1 MPATAKPALETATPL
16 WEPQEGPQKEFF
28 YSRVYELMYGG
39 AAGGGKSDG
48 LLGVAL
54 RQIPH
59 PQHRCLILRRTLKEL
74 KKAEGLIDKA
84 HRMLHGVARWNGED
98 NTYTFPTGARL
109 DFGYCDSDKDVYQFQ
124 GSGYNLIEF
133 DELTRFTE
141 FQYLTISGYC
151 RSVHPGLIKMIRA
164 ATNPGNIGHA
174 WVKKRFIDAM
184 APYEIVRSKNGLTRQ
199 FIPAKVRDNKILMER
214 DPDYIKRLEALP
226 EPWRTALLDGD
237 WNIFMGQ
244 AFPEWSWD
252 THTCDAFELESW
264 FPRLLCIDW
273 GYTSKACALSL
284 VKTPERSYFYR
295 EFYTSGMRP
304 KDFAERLIDTHTE
317 PSGRLENIQR
327 VVLDRSCFAQT
338 GSPQTIAE
346 QMDEVFQRVGWQLE
360 ESDSRDR
367 IGRKMLW
374 HEYLRSTP
382 LRAVKP
388 RPPVDDYW
396 AERFRLEGPSA
407 IHEYEALGVEEVLPR
422 LKIFRPSQ
430 GGRFGC
436 PHLIRTLPSLVLDEK
451 KVEDVDTHQEDHPYD
466 AGGYGLKAMDYRA
479 PKKPMEILLRERMAQ
494 VTDRSTIHLSRAAAE
509 DSIRKQLTEGS
520 GKRIFYRERP
530 RPF

>member
-1 MPATAKPALETATPL
+1 MPTIAKPL
-16 WEPQEGPQKEFF
+16 WEPQEGPQTKFF
-28 YSRVYELMYGG
+28 YSVEDEVFYGG

-54 RQIPH
+54 RQVSH
-59 PQHRCLILRRTLKEL
+59 PQYRALILRRTLKQL
-74 KKAEGLIDKA
+74 KKAGGLIDKA
-84 HRMLHGVARWNGED
+84 HRLLHKVAHWNGED
-98 NTYTFPTGARL
+98 NKYIFPTGAEIH
-109 DFGYCDSDKDVYQFQ
+109 FGYCDTDKDVYQYQ
-124 GSGYNLIEF
+124 GSEYSVVCF
-133 DELTRFTE
+133 DELTHFSE
-141 FQYLTISGYC
+141 YQYTTIRGFIRPFGTGLVQLI
-151 RSVHPGLIKMIRA
+151 RSA
-164 ATNPGNIGHA
+164 SNPGGVGHA
-174 WVKKRFIDAM
+174 WVRKYFIDAM
-184 APYEIVRSKNGLTRQ
+184 APYEVVRSKEGLTRQ
-199 FIPAKVRDNKILMER
+199 FIPAKVKDNKILMER

-237 WNIFMGQ
+237 WNIFSGQ

-252 THTCDAFELESW
+252 THTCDAFELEHW

-284 VKTPERSYFYR
+284 VRTPERRYFYR

-346 QMDEVFQRVGWQLE
+346 QMDEVFQRGGWTLE

-382 LRAVKP
+382 LRPVKP

-407 IHEYEALGVEEVLPR
+407 IHEYEALGVEEVLPQ
-422 LKIFRPSQ
+422 LQIFRPSQ

-479 PKKPMEILLRERMAQ
+479 PKKPMEILLRERMEQ

>member
-1 MPATAKPALETATPL
+1 MPATVKPVVETAKPL
-16 WEPQEGPQKEFF
+16 WEPQEGPQKVFF
-28 YSRVYELMYGG
+28 YSDTYELMYGG

-54 RQIPH
+54 RQIAH
-59 PQHRCLILRRTLKEL
+59 PRYRGLMLRRTMKEL
-74 KKAEGLIDKA
+74 KKAEGLIDRA
-84 HRMLHGVARWNGED
+84 HRLLSQVAHWNGED
-98 NTYTFPTGARL
+98 NKYTFPTGAEL
-109 DFGYCDSDKDVYQFQ
+109 HFGYCDTDKDVYQYQ
-124 GSGYNLIEF
+124 GGGYAAIFF
-133 DELTRFTE
+133 DELTRFSE
-141 FQYLTISGYC
+141 FQYKTIGGYLRTIYNLKKML
-151 RSVHPGLIKMIRA
+151 RS

-199 FIPAKVRDNKILMER
+199 FIPAKVADNKILMES
-214 DPDYIKRLEALP
+214 DPDYIKRLEDMP
-226 EPWRTALLDGD
+226 EPWRTALLFGNWD
-237 WNIFMGQ
+237 IFMGQ

-252 THTCDAFELESW
+252 THTCEPFELESW

-284 VKTPERSYFYR
+284 VKTPDRSYFYR

-346 QMDEVFQRVGWQLE
+346 QMDEVFQRVGWSLE
-360 ESDSRDR
+360 QSDSRDR

-382 LRAVKP
+382 LRPVKP
-388 RPPVDDYW
+388 RPPVDNYW

-509 DSIRKQLTEGS
+509 DSIRKELTAGS